1 MGVFR
6 LISTRRENRPYPLRV
21 SDMDRRVRAVISLM
35 QTELD
40 RKLSILEL
48 AHRVNLSGGHF
59 SRLFKAETAQTPKS
73 FLRILRM
80 QRGMQLVQGT
90 FLTLKEIT
98 GSLGID
104 RSHFSRDFKAVRGES
119 SSKLRKHL

>member
-6 LISTRRENRPYPLRV
+6 LTSTRRENRPYPLRG
-21 SDMDRRVRAVISLM
+21 SDMDRRVRAAISLM

-59 SRLFKAETAQTPKS
+59 SRLFKAES
-73 FLRILRM
+73 
-80 QRGMQLVQGT
+80 
-90 FLTLKEIT
+90 
-98 GSLGID
+98 
-104 RSHFSRDFKAVRGES
+104 RSN
-119 SSKLRKHL
+119 SKVVPTHTENATRNAACPGDISNT